1 MNQENMQG
9 TTDIVQVMR
18 QRATM
23 YGLLGRIFQREVNN
37 AFLAELRTMRYPQNT
52 GNAAFD
58 EAFAQ
63 LYRFMRHARENVLD
77 VLAVDYART
86 FLGSGIL
93 NGNAAFPYESVYTSE
108 HALLMQDARD
118 QVLAIYRTNR
128 LDAAVSWSDPEDHLA
143 LELEFMRVMC
153 ERTAAALENQDA
165 SDDAQKLVAT
175 QYAFLK
181 RHLLPWVP
189 RFCLDVKRF
198 STTDFYHG
206 AATLTEA
213 FLNDDVTLLEDV
225 MDASGIDR
233 ERALQEAALAD
244 EAVTAEMTKEAERD
258 HLEPTVIVTPE
269 GELKP
274 IAPTANKGE

>member
-1 MNQENMQG
+1 MNQGNMQG
-9 TTDIVQVMR
+9 TTDIVQVLR

-23 YGLLGRIFQREVNN
+23 YGLLGRIFQREVDN
-37 AFLAELRTMRYPQNT
+37 AFLAELRAMRYPQNT

-108 HALLMQDARD
+108 HALLMQAARD

-128 LDAAVSWSDPEDHLA
+128 LDASVSWNDPEDHLA

-153 ERTAAALENQDA
+153 ERTATALESQETSMDA
-165 SDDAQKLVAT
+165 HALVAT

-206 AATLTEA
+206 AVTLTEA
-213 FLNDDVTLLEDV
+213 FLNDDAALLENM

-233 ERALQEAALAD
+233 ERALQEAAAAD

-258 HLEPTVIVTPE
+258 HLEPTVIATPE

-274 IAPTANKGE
+274 IASTGNKGE